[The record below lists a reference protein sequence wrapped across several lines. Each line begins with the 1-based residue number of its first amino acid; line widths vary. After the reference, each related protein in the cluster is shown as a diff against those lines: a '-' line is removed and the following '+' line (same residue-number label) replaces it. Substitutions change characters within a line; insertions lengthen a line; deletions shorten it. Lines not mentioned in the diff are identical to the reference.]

1 MSKTLD
7 GKRKVPEKISFK
19 YLAYDIN
26 NLEKKKERRGGALY
40 IVSPYKLLISDD
52 NYYLLA
58 FDDEKHKMLTFRL
71 DRMKDVKRLIGIP
84 REGEEEFYKLDTT
97 TYTQRN
103 INMYGGKEERVT
115 IQCVNYL
122 LDTVI
127 DRVGIKD
134 AHYAKVDP
142 DHFTV
147 SVRVSISDQFY
158 GWLLGFGRRMK
169 LVSPQSAVDD
179 FKSYVDKVRELY

>member
-7 GKRKVPEKISFK
+7 GKRKCPEKISFK
-19 YLAYDIN
+19 YVGYDIN

-58 FDDEKHKMLTFRL
+58 FDDEKQKMLTFRL

-84 REGEEEFYKLDTT
+84 RAGEDEFYKIDMS

-103 INMYGGKEERVT
+103 INMYGGREERVT

-127 DRVGIKD
+127 DRFGIKD
-134 AHYAKVDP
+134 AFYTQVDP
-142 DHFTV
+142 DHFNV
-147 SVRVSISDQFY
+147 SVRVGISDQFY

-179 FKSYVDKVRELY
+179 FKSYIDKVRELY